1 MKISPWTVASWP
13 KVEWY
18 LPTSSR
24 AWPHFDIGG
33 VCLDRAST
41 PGAATGTIAWVA
53 EVNGADV
60 GLAWDW
66 IEVLPSVVAF
76 RDPNGI
82 ISNLRFLLDEHH
94 YEPHLAAVRSLVR
107 LTSRLGWQRPVVAA
121 LKAARQAAPVARGR
135 SLSGPAHRAQI
146 HSPEASSALARK
158 PLHQESL
165 ATRW

>member
-13 KVEWY
+13 EVEWY
-18 LPTSSR
+18 LPTSPR

-66 IEVLPSVVAF
+66 VEVLPSVVAF

-94 YEPHLAAVRSLVR
+94 YEPPLVAALSKVR
-107 LTSRLGWQRPVVAA
+107 LTSRLYWQRPVIAA

-135 SLSGPAHRAQI
+135 PLSGPVHRAQI
-146 HSPEASSALARK
+146 HSPEAASALA
-158 PLHQESL
+158 L
-165 ATRW
+165 